1 MNYLYVTFGAAIG
14 GALRYWLS
22 GAVYKILPETFPYG
36 TFTVNFIGSFILG
49 IIMLYFNER
58 ELISQELRLFLTVGF
73 CGGFTTF
80 STFSLETFNLLK
92 NQELLL
98 GFGNILLNVTLCLAG
113 IYIAYV
119 ISK

>member
-1 MNYLYVTFGAAIG
+1 MNYLYVACGAAIG
-14 GALRYWLS
+14 GTLRYWLS

-36 TFTVNFIGSFILG
+36 TFSVNFIGSLIIG
-49 IIMLYFNER
+49 IIMFYFNER

-92 NQELLL
+92 NSEYLL
-98 GFGNILLNVTLCLAG
+98 GFGNIILNVVMCLAG
-113 IYIAYV
+113 VFIAYL
-119 ISK
+119 ISR